1 MIFCCIAQLFY
12 IYGIIHI
19 AYSNYDHDEFSPPK
33 EKRLN
38 QIKENFTL
46 LESKCKIFKA
56 QIKENLIVGL
66 S

>member
-38 QIKENFTL
+38 QIKENFIL
-46 LESKCKIFKA
+46 LESKCKI
-56 QIKENLIVGL
+56 LRL
-66 S
+66 R